1 MSLTARLGLVACV
14 TFAFALFGCA
24 SNEAALSSKAKS
36 PAALAQA
43 DASPKWSVTVD
54 NIEGCSC
61 PAFCQCY
68 FTGQPA
74 LHEEHAAAGGGGG
87 EGGHAM
93 RYCRFTNG
101 FRITKGHYGDE
112 KLDGLTF
119 WMAGDLGSDFSQ
131 GKMDW
136 AVLHFE
142 PSATPAQ
149 RKGVEAIVKAMFP
162 VQWNSFTT
170 GPDAKIEWSKTADQ
184 AVAKLDGGK
193 GGEIVL
199 KQVKGDDGKP
209 VRIDHVKFWAAPKNS
224 GFLVMK
230 NDVEAY
236 RQGPKAFEYKGTN
249 GFFTTIEM
257 SSADVKAAAR
267 ADAVRE
273 MLARAGD
280 CCAD

>member
-1 MSLTARLGLVACV
+1 MSSFVRLIVVGCVAIAC
-14 TFAFALFGCA
+14 APALYGCA
-24 SNEAALSSKAKS
+24 ANEAA
-36 PAALAQA
+36 PAAAKPKTPSAPMLAA
-43 DASPKWSVTVD
+43 AEAAPAWHVTMD

-74 LHEEHAAAGGGGG
+74 LHEEHAQ
-87 EGGHAM
+87 EGHAM

-101 FRITKGHYGDE
+101 FRITKGNYGDE

-119 WMAGDLGSDFSQ
+119 WMAGDLGSDFSK
-131 GKMDW
+131 GEMDW

-149 RKGVEAIVKAMFP
+149 RKAVEAIVKAIFP
-162 VQWNSFTT
+162 VKWRSFTT
-170 GPDAKIEWSKTADQ
+170 GADGKIDWEKTPDQ
-184 AVAKLDGGK
+184 AVAKLNGGK
-193 GGEIVL
+193 SGEIVL
-199 KQVKGDDGKP
+199 KQVKGQDGKP
-209 VRIDHVKFWAAPKNS
+209 VAIDNVKFWAAPKNS

-236 RQGPKAFEYKGTN
+236 REGAKPFEFKGTN

-257 SSADVKAAAR
+257 SSADAAKAAA
-267 ADAVRE
+267 DAPSRE

-280 CCAD
+280 CCAAK